1 MKIVLVDGN
10 NLLYRSYFAT
20 AYNGNLMKN
29 SKGFPTNAL
38 YGFINMM
45 NKIIMEENP
54 DYMMVAFDKGKTFRH
69 DKYDT
74 YKGTRQETPDDLKVQ
89 FKLSREICKALG
101 ITALEI
107 DNYEADDI
115 IGTFAK
121 KCDDEGIEATIISSD
136 KDLLQLITDK
146 VKVKLLKTH
155 DYIMMDKNEFK
166 NTYGLDPIKM
176 IDLKSLMGDASDNIP
191 GVKGIGE
198 KTAIKLLQEYGS
210 LDGVYNNIDN
220 IKGSMHDKLVTDKDN
235 AYMSYDLATIYK
247 MVPIETNLDTIKK
260 NSINVEEYSNI
271 LKELEFFS
279 LLKKIDV
286 KEEKVVKE
294 IKTNEVIIIDDLS
307 KLILEEEYSIYLEIL
322 GYNYHDAKPLGVS
335 IYSKEKAYFVPF
347 DLLIK
352 SNIFSDNKKKYTY
365 DLKKILVIFDKYDI
379 KIDKNIRDL
388 MIEGYLLNKNIKND
402 ISYLANQ
409 YEYDIMFYDKEFGS
423 EITLHEVDSSIL
435 VSNAIKKAQF
445 IFDKQ
450 NEIYEE
456 LKNEEMETLY
466 KEIELPLV
474 YVLADM
480 ELTGFKVDREYL
492 ESMKYE
498 IDEKLK
504 NLEKSIYAISKEE
517 FNISSPKQLAD
528 ILFNK
533 LMIPYPKKVKD
544 NNYSTS
550 KDILDK
556 LEADYE
562 IVRLVLE
569 YRMYA
574 KLYSN
579 YIVGLMD
586 EIKADGRIHTIFNQT
601 LTRTGRLSSESPNLQ
616 NIPVR
621 IEEGRKIRKAFIP
634 SEDSI
639 IVSSDYSQIELRVFA
654 HMAKAEN
661 MIDAFKND
669 LDIHAKTASDIFHIP
684 ITEVDKGMRRSAK
697 AVNFGI
703 IYGIS
708 SFGLSEDL
716 GINVYEAKDFIDNY
730 LATFPGIK
738 EYMDKVV
745 KDAYQ
750 SGFVKTLF
758 GRKRVIDE
766 LKNKNYL
773 IRSSGERMAMNT
785 PIQGTAADILKMAMI
800 KLHNILDEK
809 NLNTKMIVQVHD
821 ELVFDVPNN
830 EVEIVIPIIKDTME
844 NIYQMSVPLKV
855 DIEYGKDWYEAK

>member
-20 AYNGNLMKN
+20 AYSGNLMKN

-38 YGFINMM
+38 YGFINMI
-45 NKIIMEENP
+45 NKIIADEKPE
-54 DYMMVAFDKGKTFRH
+54 YMMVAFDKGKTFRH
-69 DKYDT
+69 EKYNT
-74 YKGTRQETPDDLKVQ
+74 YKGTRAETPDDLKKQ
-89 FKLSREICKALG
+89 FKLSRDLCKALG
-101 ITALEI
+101 ITAIEI

-121 KCDDEGIEATIISSD
+121 KCNTENLEGLIISSD
-136 KDLLQLITDK
+136 KDLLQLISPN

-155 DYIMMDKNEFK
+155 DFIMMDENEFK
-166 NTYGLDPIKM
+166 NTYGLEPIKM

-191 GVKGIGE
+191 GVRGIGE

-210 LDGVYNNIDN
+210 LDNLYKNIDK
-220 IKGSMHDKLVTDKDN
+220 IKGSTHEKLINDKDN

-247 MVPIETNLDTIKK
+247 EVPIDTNLLSIKK
-260 NSINVEEYSNI
+260 LPINEEEYSNI

-279 LLKKIDV
+279 LLKKIDAIDN
-286 KEEKVVKE
+286 KEEKKKNN
-294 IKTNEVIIIDDLS
+294 ITIINDLTKLELDD
-307 KLILEEEYSIYLEIL
+307 EYSIYLEIL

-335 IYSKEKAYFVPF
+335 IYSNNKAYYIPF
-347 DLLIK
+347 NLLIK
-352 SNIFSDNKKKYTY
+352 SDIFNDGKKKYTY
-365 DLKKILVIFDKYDI
+365 DLKKMLVIFDKYDI
-379 KIDKNIRDL
+379 KTDKNIQDL
-388 MIEGYLLNKNIKND
+388 MIEGYLLNKNIRND

-409 YEYDIMFYDKEFGS
+409 DGYDIDFYDKEFGS
-423 EITLHEVDSSIL
+423 EITIHEVEENIVID
-435 VSNAIKKAQF
+435 NAIKKSMY

-450 NEIYEE
+450 DEFYKE
-456 LKNEEMETLY
+456 LVKEEMETLY
-466 KEIELPLV
+466 NDIELPLV
-474 YVLADM
+474 YVLANM
-480 ELTGFKVDREYL
+480 EINGFKVDRDYL
-492 ESMKYE
+492 EDMKSE
-498 IDEKLK
+498 INDKLK
-504 NLEKSIYAISKEE
+504 ELEKNIYAISNEE

-533 LMIPYPKKVKD
+533 LGIPYPKKIKD

-550 KDILDK
+550 KEILDK
-556 LEADYE
+556 LSPNYE

-586 EIKADGRIHTIFNQT
+586 EIKEDGRIHTIFNQT
-601 LTRTGRLSSESPNLQ
+601 LTRTGRLSSERPNLQ
-616 NIPVR
+616 NIPIR
-621 IEEGRKIRKAFIP
+621 IEEGRKIRQAFIP

-654 HMAKAEN
+654 HMSNATN
-661 MIDAFKND
+661 MIEAFKND
-669 LDIHAKTASDIFHIP
+669 LDIHTKTASDIFHVP
-684 ITEVDKGMRRSAK
+684 ITEVDKNMRRSAK

-730 LATFPGIK
+730 LNTFPGIK
-738 EYMDKVV
+738 EYTQKIVA
-745 KDAYQ
+745 DAYKN
-750 SGFVKTLF
+750 GYVKTLF
-758 GRKRVIDE
+758 NRKRIIDE
-766 LKNKNYL
+766 LSNKNYL

-800 KLHNILDEK
+800 KLQNKIDEM
-809 NLNTKMIVQVHD
+809 NLNTKMLVQVHD

-830 EVEIVIPIIKDTME
+830 EVEIVVPLIRDTME
-844 NIYQMSVPLKV
+844 NIYKMSVPLKV
-855 DIEYGKDWYEAK
+855 DIEYGKNWYEAK

>member
-1 MKIVLVDGN
+1 MKMKLVLVDGN

-20 AYNGNLMKN
+20 AYSGNLMKN

-38 YGFINMM
+38 YGFINMI
-45 NKIIMEENP
+45 NKIIMEEKP
-54 DYMMVAFDKGKTFRH
+54 EYMMIAFDKGKTFRH
-69 DKYDT
+69 DKYET
-74 YKGTRQETPDDLKVQ
+74 YKGTRAETPDDLKKQ

-101 ITALEI
+101 IKAIEI

-121 KCDDEGIEATIISSD
+121 KCNEENLEGLIISSD
-136 KDLLQLITDK
+136 KDLLQLISPN
-146 VKVKLLKTH
+146 VKVKLIKTH
-155 DYIMMDKNEFK
+155 DYIMMDEVEFK

-176 IDLKSLMGDASDNIP
+176 IDLKSLMGDSSDNIP

-210 LDGVYNNIDN
+210 LDNLYNNIDN
-220 IKGSMHDKLVTDKDN
+220 IKGSIHDKLVNDKEN
-235 AYMSYDLATIYK
+235 AYMSYDLATIYTE
-247 MVPIETNLDTIKK
+247 VPIDTSLESIKK
-260 NSINVEEYSNI
+260 EAVNEEEYSNL

-279 LLKKIDV
+279 LLKKLDV
-286 KEEKVVKE
+286 VESKEEKKN
-294 IKTNEVIIIDDLS
+294 NELIIIDDLS
-307 KLILEEEYSIYLEIL
+307 KLELEDEYSLYLELL

-335 IYSKEKAYFVPF
+335 IYSENKAYYIPF

-352 SNIFSDNKKKYTY
+352 SNVFCDNKKKYTY
-365 DLKKILVIFDKYDI
+365 DLKKMLVVFDKYDI

-409 YEYDIMFYDKEFGS
+409 DGYDIAFYDKEFGS
-423 EITLHEVDSSIL
+423 EITIHEIEESI
-435 VSNAIKKAQF
+435 VRENAIKKARF

-450 NEIYEE
+450 SEFYEE
-456 LKNEEMETLY
+456 LKKEDMESLY
-466 KEIELPLV
+466 NNIELPLV
-474 YVLADM
+474 YVLANM
-480 ELTGFKVDREYL
+480 ELNGFKVNRDYL
-492 ESMKYE
+492 EGMKNE
-498 IDEKLK
+498 INEKIK
-504 NLEKSIYAISKEE
+504 ELEKNIYAISNEE

-533 LMIPYPKKVKD
+533 LQIPYPKRIKD

-556 LEADYE
+556 LAPDYE

-579 YIVGLMD
+579 YIVGLID
-586 EIKADGRIHTIFNQT
+586 EIKEDGKIHTIYNQT
-601 LTRTGRLSSESPNLQ
+601 LTRTGRLSSERPNLQ
-616 NIPVR
+616 NIPIR

-654 HMAKAEN
+654 HMSGATN
-661 MIDAFKND
+661 MIDAFKSD
-669 LDIHAKTASDIFHIP
+669 LDIHTKTASDIFHVP

-730 LATFPGIK
+730 LNTFPGIK
-738 EYMDKVV
+738 EYMDSVV
-745 KDAYQ
+745 ADAYKN
-750 SGFVKTLF
+750 GYVKTLF
-758 GRKRVIDE
+758 NRKRIIDE
-766 LKNKNYL
+766 LNNKNYL

-785 PIQGTAADILKMAMI
+785 PVQGTAADIIKMAMI
-800 KLHNILDEK
+800 KLQEEIDKN
-809 NLNTKMIVQVHD
+809 NLNTKMLVQVHD

-830 EVEIVIPIIKDTME
+830 EVEIVIPIIRNTME
-844 NIYQMSVPLKV
+844 NIYKMSVPLKV
-855 DIEYGKDWYEAK
+855 DIEYGKTWYEAK

>member
-38 YGFINMM
+38 YGFINMI
-45 NKIIMEENP
+45 NKIIVEEEP
-54 DYMMVAFDKGKTFRH
+54 EYMMVAFDKGKTFRH
-69 DKYDT
+69 EKYAT
-74 YKGTRQETPDDLKVQ
+74 YKGTRAETPDDLIKQ
-89 FKLSREICKALG
+89 FKLSRDICKSLG

-121 KCDDEGIEATIISSD
+121 KCDNENLDALIVSSD
-136 KDLLQLITDK
+136 KDLLQLITDN

-155 DYIMMDKNEFK
+155 DYIMMDKEEFK
-166 NTYGLDPIKM
+166 NTYGVDPIKM
-176 IDLKSLMGDASDNIP
+176 IDLKSLMGDSSDNIP

-210 LDGVYNNIDN
+210 LDGVYKSIDN

-247 MVPIETNLDTIKK
+247 DVPIDTNLDNIKK
-260 NSINVEEYSNI
+260 KDIDIEEYSNI

-286 KEEKVVKE
+286 KEEKTEDKKNDLIV
-294 IKTNEVIIIDDLS
+294 IDDLN
-307 KLILEEEYSIYLEIL
+307 KLELEEEYSIYLEIL
-322 GYNYHDAKPLGVS
+322 GYNYHDAKPLGIS
-335 IYSKEKAYFVPF
+335 IYSKNKSYYIPF
-347 DLLIK
+347 ELLIK
-352 SNIFSDNKKKYTY
+352 SNVFCDNKKKYTY
-365 DLKKILVIFDKYDI
+365 DLKKMLVIFDKYDI
-379 KIDKNIRDL
+379 KIDRNIHDL

-409 YEYDIMFYDKEFGS
+409 YDYDITFYDKEFGS
-423 EITLHEVDSSIL
+423 EITLHEQEDNIVMEISS
-435 VSNAIKKAQF
+435 KKAKF
-445 IFDKQ
+445 IFDKR
-450 NEIYEE
+450 NEFYEE
-456 LKNEEMETLY
+456 LKHEEMENLY
-466 KEIELPLV
+466 NEIELPLV
-474 YVLADM
+474 YVLMDM
-480 ELTGFKVDREYL
+480 EITGFKVDRNYL
-492 ESMKYE
+492 EEMKDE
-498 IDEKLK
+498 INSKIKD
-504 NLEKSIYAISKEE
+504 LEDRIYAISKEE

-533 LMIPYPKKVKD
+533 LSIPYPKKIKD

-550 KDILDK
+550 KEILDK
-556 LEADYE
+556 LANDYE

-579 YIVGLMD
+579 YIVGLID
-586 EIKADGRIHTIFNQT
+586 EIKDDGKIHTIFNQT
-601 LTRTGRLSSESPNLQ
+601 LTRTGRLSSERPNLQ

-621 IEEGRKIRKAFIP
+621 LEEGRLIRKAFIP
-634 SEDSI
+634 TEDSI

-654 HMAKAEN
+654 HMANATN
-661 MIDAFKND
+661 MIEAFKND
-669 LDIHAKTASDIFHIP
+669 LDIHAKTASDIFHVP
-684 ITEVDKGMRRSAK
+684 LNEVDKNMRRSAK

-730 LATFPGIK
+730 LNTFPGIK
-738 EYMDKVV
+738 EYMEKQVD
-745 KDAYQ
+745 DAYKN
-750 SGFVKTLF
+750 GYVKTLF
-758 GRKRVIDE
+758 NRKRIIDE
-766 LKNKNYL
+766 LNNKNYL

-800 KLHNILDEK
+800 KLQNKLDEM
-809 NLNTKMIVQVHD
+809 NLNTKMLVQVHD
-821 ELVFDVPNN
+821 ELVFNVPNN
-830 EVEIVIPIIKDTME
+830 EVEIVIPIIRDTME
-844 NIYQMSVPLKV
+844 NIYKMSVPLKV
-855 DIEYGKDWYEAK
+855 DIEYGKTWYEAK

>member
-20 AYNGNLMKN
+20 AYSGNLMKN

-38 YGFINMM
+38 YGFINMIG
-45 NKIIMEENP
+45 KIIADENP
-54 DYMMVAFDKGKTFRH
+54 EYMMVAFDKGKTFRH
-69 DKYDT
+69 EKYTT
-74 YKGTRQETPDDLKVQ
+74 YKGTRAETPDDLIKQ
-89 FKLSREICKALG
+89 FKLSRDICKALG
-101 ITALEI
+101 IKALEI

-121 KCDDEGIEATIISSD
+121 KCNEENLDGLIISSD
-136 KDLLQLITDK
+136 KDLLQLITPN

-155 DYIMMDKNEFK
+155 DYIMMDEKEFK

-176 IDLKSLMGDASDNIP
+176 IDLKALMGDSSDNIP

-210 LDGVYNNIDN
+210 LDGVYQNIDS
-220 IKGSMHDKLVTDKDN
+220 IKGSMHDKLVMDKDN
-235 AYMSYDLATIYK
+235 AFMSYDLATIYK
-247 MVPIETNLDTIKK
+247 EVPIDTNLDTIKK
-260 NSINVEEYSNI
+260 EEINKEEYSNI

-286 KEEKVVKE
+286 KEEKQEINNLVVV
-294 IKTNEVIIIDDLS
+294 NNLNDLV
-307 KLILEEEYSIYLEIL
+307 LEDEYSIYLEIL

-335 IYSKEKAYFVPF
+335 IYSKTKAYYIPF
-347 DLLIK
+347 ELLIK
-352 SNIFSDNKKKYTY
+352 SDIFCDNKKKYTY
-365 DLKKILVIFDKYDI
+365 DLKKMLVVFDKYDI

-402 ISYLANQ
+402 ISYLANSDG
-409 YEYDIMFYDKEFGS
+409 YEIAFYDKEFGS
-423 EITLHEVDSSIL
+423 EITIHEIEDSI
-435 VSNAIKKAQF
+435 VMENAIKKAIY
-445 IFDKQ
+445 IFNKQ
-450 NEIYEE
+450 KEFYDE
-456 LKNEEMETLY
+456 LVNEEMISLY
-466 KEIELPLV
+466 HDIELPLV
-474 YVLADM
+474 YVLANM
-480 ELTGFKVDREYL
+480 ELTGFKVDRDYL
-492 ESMKYE
+492 DGMKEE
-498 IDEKLK
+498 INGKLK
-504 NLEKSIYAISKEE
+504 ELEQKIYAISNEE

-533 LMIPYPKKVKD
+533 LAIPYPKRIKD

-556 LEADYE
+556 LSPDYE

-579 YIVGLMD
+579 YIVGLIE
-586 EIKADGRIHTIFNQT
+586 EIKEDGKIHTIFNQT
-601 LTRTGRLSSESPNLQ
+601 LTRTGRLSSERPNLQ
-616 NIPVR
+616 NIPIR

-634 SEDSI
+634 SNDSI

-654 HMAKAEN
+654 HMANATN
-661 MIDAFKND
+661 MIEAFKND

-684 ITEVDKGMRRSAK
+684 LSEVDKGMRRSAK

-730 LATFPGIK
+730 LNTFPGIK
-738 EYMDKVV
+738 EYMDKEVAN
-745 KDAYQ
+745 AYKN
-750 SGFVKTLF
+750 GYVKTMF
-758 GRKRVIDE
+758 NRKRVIDE

-785 PIQGTAADILKMAMI
+785 PIQGTAADIIKMAMI
-800 KLHNILDEK
+800 KLQEKLDEM
-809 NLNTKMIVQVHD
+809 NLNTKMLVQVHD

-830 EVEIVIPIIKDTME
+830 EVEIVIPVIRDVME
-844 NIYQMSVPLKV
+844 NIYKLSVPLKV

>member
-38 YGFINMM
+38 YGFINMI
-45 NKIIMEENP
+45 NKIITDEKPE
-54 DYMMVAFDKGKTFRH
+54 YMMVAFDKGKTFRH
-69 DKYDT
+69 EKYET
-74 YKGTRQETPDDLKVQ
+74 YKGTRAETPDDLKVQ

-101 ITALEI
+101 IKAIEI

-121 KCDDEGIEATIISSD
+121 KCNDENLEGLIISSD
-136 KDLLQLITDK
+136 KDLLQLITPN

-155 DYIMMDKNEFK
+155 DFIMMDEEEFK

-176 IDLKSLMGDASDNIP
+176 IDLKSLMGDSSDNIP

-210 LDGVYNNIDN
+210 LDGVYENIDN
-220 IKGSMHDKLVTDKDN
+220 IKGSVHDKLVTDKDN
-235 AYMSYDLATIYK
+235 AFMSYDLATIYK
-247 MVPIETNLDTIKK
+247 EVPIDTNIDSIKK
-260 NSINVEEYSNI
+260 ENINEEEYSNI

-279 LLKKIDV
+279 LLKKMDTKEDV
-286 KEEKVVKE
+286 KKEVNNLVV
-294 IKTNEVIIIDDLS
+294 INNLSDLV
-307 KLILEEEYSIYLEIL
+307 LEDEYGIYLELL

-335 IYSKEKAYFVPF
+335 IYSKNHAYYVPF
-347 DLLIK
+347 ELLIK
-352 SNIFSDNKKKYTY
+352 SDIFADNKKKYTY
-365 DLKKILVIFDKYDI
+365 DLKKMLVVFDKNDI

-402 ISYLANQ
+402 IAYLANQ
-409 YEYDIMFYDKEFGS
+409 DDYDITFYDKEFGS
-423 EITLHEVDSSIL
+423 EITLHEVDENV
-435 VSNAIKKAQF
+435 VSANAIKKAMYL
-445 IFDKQ
+445 FDKQ
-450 NEIYEE
+450 KEFYDE
-456 LKNEEMETLY
+456 LKSEEMESLY
-466 KEIELPLV
+466 NDIELPLV
-474 YVLADM
+474 YVLANM
-480 ELTGFKVDREYL
+480 EITGFKVDRDYL
-492 ESMKYE
+492 EEMKME
-498 IDEKLK
+498 INEKLK
-504 NLEKSIYAISKEE
+504 GLEKDIYNISNEE

-528 ILFNK
+528 VLFNK
-533 LMIPYPKKVKD
+533 LLIPYPKRIKND
-544 NNYSTS
+544 NYSTS

-556 LEADYE
+556 LAPNYE

-569 YRMYA
+569 YRMYS

-579 YIVGLMD
+579 YIVGLID
-586 EIKADGRIHTIFNQT
+586 EIKEDGKIHTIFNQT

-616 NIPVR
+616 NIPIR
-621 IEEGRKIRKAFIP
+621 IEEGRKIRRAFIP
-634 SEDSI
+634 SNDSI
-639 IVSSDYSQIELRVFA
+639 IISSDYSQIELRVFA
-654 HMAKAEN
+654 HMAKATN
-661 MIDAFKND
+661 MIEAFKND
-669 LDIHAKTASDIFHIP
+669 LDIHAKTASDIYGIP
-684 ITEVDKGMRRSAK
+684 LAEVDKDMRRSAK

-738 EYMDKVV
+738 EYMDREIAE
-745 KDAYQ
+745 AYKN
-750 SGFVKTLF
+750 GYVKTLF
-758 GRKRVIDE
+758 NRKRIIDE

-773 IRSSGERMAMNT
+773 IRSSGERMALNT
-785 PIQGTAADILKMAMI
+785 PIQGTAADIIKMAMI
-800 KLHNILDEK
+800 KLQKKLDEM
-809 NLNTKMIVQVHD
+809 NLNTKMLVQVHD

-830 EVEIVIPIIKDTME
+830 EVEIVIPVIRDVME
-844 NIYQMSVPLKV
+844 NIYKLDVPLKV

>member
-20 AYNGNLMKN
+20 AYTGNLMKN

-38 YGFINMM
+38 YGFINMI
-45 NKIIMEENP
+45 NKIITDEKPE
-54 DYMMVAFDKGKTFRH
+54 YMMVAFDKGKTFRH
-69 DKYDT
+69 EKYDT
-74 YKGTRQETPDDLKVQ
+74 YKGTRAETPDDLIKQ
-89 FKLSREICKALG
+89 FKLSRDICKALG

-121 KCDDEGIEATIISSD
+121 KCDNEKLDALIVSSD
-136 KDLLQLITDK
+136 KDLLQLITDN

-155 DYIMMDKNEFK
+155 DFIMMDKDEFK
-166 NTYGLDPIKM
+166 NTYGLEPIKM

-247 MVPIETNLDTIKK
+247 EVPIDTNLDKIKK
-260 NSINVEEYSNI
+260 LDINNIEYSDI

-279 LLKKIDV
+279 LLKKLDV
-286 KEEKVVKE
+286 KETKE
-294 IKTNEVIIIDDLS
+294 ITVNEVTIIDDIN
-307 KLILEEEYSIYLEIL
+307 KLELEDEYSIYLEIL
-322 GYNYHDAKPLGVS
+322 GYNYHDAKPLGIS
-335 IYSKEKAYFVPF
+335 IYSKNKAYYVPF
-347 DLLIK
+347 EILSK
-352 SNIFSDNKKKYTY
+352 SSIFCDNKKKYTY
-365 DLKKILVIFDKYDI
+365 DLKKLLVIFDKHDI

-409 YEYDIMFYDKEFGS
+409 YEYDIMFYDKEVGS
-423 EITLHEVDSSIL
+423 EITLHETDNDTL
-435 VSNAIKKAQF
+435 VNNIIKKAQF
-445 IFDKQ
+445 IYDKQ
-450 NEIYEE
+450 NDFYEE
-456 LKNEEMETLY
+456 LKQEEMESLY
-466 KEIELPLV
+466 NDIELPLV
-474 YVLADM
+474 YVLANM
-480 ELTGFKVDREYL
+480 ELTGFKVDRDYL
-492 ESMKYE
+492 DSMKEE
-498 IDEKLK
+498 INTKLR
-504 NLEKSIYAISKEE
+504 NLEKDIYAISGEK

-533 LMIPYPKKVKD
+533 LAIPYPKRIKD

-556 LEADYE
+556 LEGDYE
-562 IVRLVLE
+562 IVRKVLE

-579 YIVGLMD
+579 YIVGLTD
-586 EIKADGRIHTIFNQT
+586 EIKEDGRIHTIFNQT
-601 LTRTGRLSSESPNLQ
+601 LTRTGRLSSERPNLQ

-621 IEEGRKIRKAFIP
+621 IEEGRLIRKAFIP
-634 SEDSI
+634 SNDSI

-654 HMAKAEN
+654 HMANATN
-661 MIDAFKND
+661 MIEAFKND
-669 LDIHAKTASDIFHIP
+669 LDIHAKTASDIFHVP
-684 ITEVDKGMRRSAK
+684 INEVDKGMRRSAK

-738 EYMDKVV
+738 EYMDNIVS
-745 KDAYQ
+745 DAYKN
-750 SGFVKTLF
+750 GYVKTLF
-758 GRKRVIDE
+758 NRKRVIDE

-800 KLHNILDEK
+800 KLQKRIDEE
-809 NLNTKMIVQVHD
+809 NLNTKMLVQVHD
-821 ELVFDVPNN
+821 ELVFDVPNS
-830 EVEIVIPIIKDTME
+830 EVEIVIPIIRDVME
-844 NIYQMSVPLKV
+844 NIYRMSVPLKV
-855 DIEYGKDWYEAK
+855 DIEYGKNWYEAK